1 MATTGKDPPL
11 ELTEADAVAAAVLA
25 CAGVARLHAGGVPPV
40 ATYLPGRR
48 VEGVRLTG
56 STIKV
61 AVVARAGVRVPTLAT
76 EVRAALVPLARGRAV
91 DVHVADI
98 DIPR

>member
-11 ELTEADAVAAAVLA
+11 EVTEADTVAAAVLG
-25 CAGVARLHAGGVPPV
+25 CAGVARMHAGGIPPV

-48 VEGVRLTG
+48 VAGVRLTD
-56 STIKV
+56 SAIEV
-61 AVVARAGVRVPTLAT
+61 AVVARPGVRVPTLDT
-76 EVRAALVPLARGRAV
+76 EVRAALAPLARGRAV

-98 DIPR
+98 DMEG